1 MSWTFFRCSTSSTLV
16 SKSDGVLNTLI
27 DKNGLMR
34 IYNKEEVNEGGYS
47 CMATWKQGLAVKE
60 GKAITDIAYDQVYNL
75 YNADYYYASI
85 GN

>member
-1 MSWTFFRCSTSSTLV
+1 MFLTGLMSWTFFRCSTSSTLV

-47 CMATWKQGLAVKE
+47 CMAT
-60 GKAITDIAYDQVYNL
+60 
-75 YNADYYYASI
+75 
-85 GN
+85 